1 MKPDKNAVKIKI
13 CGITNHDDALAAASF
28 GADAIGFVFFEGS
41 PRYVSLE
48 QASEISRELP
58 PFLSRVGVFV
68 NAPQEKVIE
77 TAQLVGLDYFQ
88 FHGDENPRYCS
99 FFGRRT
105 IKAFRIATEGD
116 VNRVENYRSVKTVL
130 FDAKVE
136 GVYGGSGAQ
145 FNWELLASN
154 VSLKGKYVI
163 LSGGLTDE
171 NVDEAIRVVMPDAVD
186 VSSSIEAEPGIKDHK
201 KLESFIKKVKE
212 L

>member
-1 MKPDKNAVKIKI
+1 MKTKDNAVKVKI
-13 CGITNHDDALAAASF
+13 CGITNRDDARAAACF

-41 PRYVSLE
+41 PRYVTLE

-68 NAPQEKVIE
+68 NASQEKVVE
-77 TAQLVGLDYFQ
+77 TAQLVGLDFFQ

-116 VNRVENYRSVKTVL
+116 VSKVENYRSVKTVL
-130 FDAKVE
+130 FDTKVK
-136 GVYGGSGAQ
+136 GLYGGSGTQ
-145 FNWELLASN
+145 FSWELLSSN
-154 VSLKGKYVI
+154 KLLEDKYVI

-201 KLESFIKKVKE
+201 KLESFIRKVKE